1 MNEFRKS
8 QQVPK
13 SELNRSKE
21 IIRKLDE
28 LEKIYNPQRQDLDKR
43 TNVLRSGANIYLNVM
58 LITGLIFS
66 LNDSSKGTVDSTI
79 TGRIKSIESTRLKTN
94 RAGRENKKNRDI
106 VACCVSTDRV
116 HNSKNFFNIFRSDKI
131 QGLYN
136 ERKSN
141 LVLMKFAIDFLR
153 EFDMYGI
160 SSELDDKLS
169 PEESRRRLQQMKN
182 DCQIILDNIEN
193 YYKEEGTN
201 LSEEEFPIRDW
212 LQVMCE
218 DLMQQEVERAIKTLD
233 KEIQR
238 LEKEQ
243 GDAESIFEANL
254 NKVNLTN
261 LRMRKDMLDAKTPHT
276 QKELITILNGVIDE
290 ERMEL
295 YKSVLQYLK
304 EREIEESYDDNT
316 NKASSSKE
324 KTYCEILMLILY
336 QLTKLEF
343 VKENQYEGLIY
354 HSIWTNLQNQ
364 IQLYKHCEVNHGT
377 YGNITFENLQELL
390 TNLTRLNAR
399 LSDPLQYEISKY
411 QMKYSL
417 KSIIQAY
424 KGTDMIVS
432 EEKIKPNGYVADHYD
447 FEDFEIK
454 TMTHFRERVATIGS
468 ASYTNGRID
477 NKEEKKKAISRLNYG
492 KYMLKVAERP
502 PIIKYAE
509 KTKRLGEKLTLDDL
523 LKKHIQGRQDTLEVK
538 AGIKKWREEVLSI
551 IPRYFTAVYNKEKN
565 IVEIEFL
572 SEVKNVNKLYSE
584 TSILQIREEVKQK
597 TEELKQLGFLS
608 NEPFKIEISRT
619 QYRDFFQYELK
630 NLKDKIDTELNPK
643 LQDNQKTQGM
653 TQEV

>member
-1 MNEFRKS
+1 MNEFIKS

-28 LEKIYNPQRQDLDKR
+28 LEKIYNPERQELDRR
-43 TNVLRSGANIYLNVM
+43 TNILRSGDNIYLNVM
-58 LITGLIFS
+58 LITGLLFS

-141 LVLMKFAIDFLR
+141 LVLMKIAIDFLR

-182 DCQIILDNIEN
+182 DCQIILDNIEI

-218 DLMQQEVERAIKTLD
+218 DLMQQEVERAIKNLD
-233 KEIQR
+233 KEIER

-243 GDAESIFEANL
+243 GDAESTFEENL
-254 NKVNLTN
+254 SKVNLTN
-261 LRMRKDMLDAKTPHT
+261 LRMRKNMLDAKANHT
-276 QKELITILNGVIDE
+276 QKEIITILNGVIAE

-316 NKASSSKE
+316 NKVANSKE

-343 VKENQYEGLIY
+343 VKENQYKGLVY
-354 HSIWTNLQNQ
+354 QNIWRNLQNQ
-364 IQLYKHCEVNHGT
+364 IELYKHCEVDHGT
-377 YGNITFENLQELL
+377 YGNITFENLQKLL
-390 TNLTRLNAR
+390 TNLIRLNAR

-411 QMKYSL
+411 QMRYSL

-424 KGTDMIVS
+424 KGTDLIVS

-477 NKEEKKKAISRLNYG
+477 NKEEKKKEISRLNYN
-492 KYMLKVAERP
+492 KYILKTTERP

-509 KTKRLGEKLTLDDL
+509 KTKRLGKKLTLDDL
-523 LKKHIQGRQDTLEVK
+523 LKKHIRERKDAPEVK
-538 AGIKKWREEVLSI
+538 VGIKKWRKEVLPI

-584 TSILQIREEVKQK
+584 TSILQVREEVKQK
-597 TEELKQLGFLS
+597 TEDLKQLGFLS
-608 NEPFKIEISRT
+608 DGPLKIEISRT

-630 NLKDKIDTELNPK
+630 SLKDIIDTELNPK
-643 LQDNQKTQGM
+643 PQNNQKPQGM
-653 TQEV
+653 IQET